1 MQQKIIYSSRLH
13 NKLAVWKGEM
23 HKFLRRRVSQNK
35 KRLIEGQ
42 YDLDLTY
49 IKSNIIAMQFPAV
62 GIEAMYRNSRYGENG
77 VVQYL
82 ESRHGE
88 HYRVYNLCQEKQ
100 YQYLPAVFGGKLS
113 CYPFP
118 DHNPAP
124 LILVAE
130 FISDAI
136 QFLHASPKNVVVV
149 HCKAG
154 RGRQCVHISVGKPV
168 F

>member
-1 MQQKIIYSSRLH
+1 
-13 NKLAVWKGEM
+13 M

-35 KRLIEGQ
+35 KRLQEGR
-42 YDLDLTY
+42 YDLDLSY
-49 IKSNIIAMQFPAV
+49 ITEDERIIAMQFPAV
-62 GIEAMYRNSRYGENG
+62 GLEAMYRNSRYGEHG
-77 VVQYL
+77 VVQFL
-82 ESRHGE
+82 ESRYGN

-100 YQYLPAVFGGKLS
+100 YQYPPDVFFGKLS

-124 LILVAE
+124 LVTVAE

-136 QFLHASPKNVVVV
+136 QFLCESPKNVVVV

-154 RGRQCVHISVGKPV
+154 RGALLDS
-168 F
+168 